1 MFKRLANQKIVGFNT
16 IKRKLNYILA
26 MVIFAALFLSLYQPF
41 GISSESVVDSNHYPR
56 LFVFVIAEIFAVFV
70 GLTLSQLYIFRKTYV
85 NPITIKE
92 ILKIFLIE
100 LLCITLLHNLIEFFI
115 VNPYF
120 PHEHIDQ
127 ENEDWLMEDDFFS
140 EVIVGFIFIIPQ
152 FFVLSFPF
160 LGSLLFIQISNLN
173 DGIVELENKL
183 NDYID
188 KYQQEQDSDV
198 LLDILDENNQIEK
211 SINLNDI
218 LALESS
224 NQYVLVYESKG
235 DDIKKT
241 LIRTRLKKVLSEME
255 HTPIQQCHRSYAV
268 NLLNV
273 KHLEQINRKNF
284 LILSGLE
291 ELKIPVSK
299 SYLQSIKQTIK
310 SD

>member
-26 MVIFAALFLSLYQPF
+26 MIIFAALFLSLYQPF

-70 GLTLSQLYIFRKTYV
+70 GLTLSQLYFFRKTYV

>member
-1 MFKRLANQKIVGFNT
+1 MFKRIANQKIVGFNT
-16 IKRKLNYILA
+16 IKRKLNYILT
-26 MVIFAALFLSLYQPF
+26 MVIFAALFLSFYQPF
-41 GISSESVVDSNHYPR
+41 GITSIPVEESTRFPR
-56 LFVFVIAEIFAVFV
+56 LLAFVVAEVLAVFM
-70 GLTLSQLYIFRKTYV
+70 GLTLSQLYIFRKTYI
-85 NPITIKE
+85 NPITVKE
-92 ILKIFLIE
+92 ILKIFFLE

>member
-1 MFKRLANQKIVGFNT
+1 MFKRIANQKIVGFNT

-26 MVIFAALFLSLYQPF
+26 MVIFAALFLSFYQPF
-41 GISSESVVDSNHYPR
+41 GITSIPIEESTRFPR
-56 LFVFVIAEIFAVFV
+56 LLAFIVAEVLAVFV
-70 GLTLSQLYIFRKTYV
+70 GLTLSQLYIFRKTYI
-85 NPITIKE
+85 NPVTVKE
-92 ILKIFLIE
+92 ILKIFFLE
-100 LLCITLLHNLIEFFI
+100 LLFITLLHNLIEFFI

-120 PHEHIDQ
+120 PDERINQ
-127 ENEDWLMEDDFFS
+127 EDEEWFMEDDFFS

-160 LGSLLFIQISNLN
+160 LGNLLLIQISNLN
-173 DGIVELENKL
+173 EGIAELENKL

-198 LLDILDENNQIEK
+198 LLDILDENDQVEK

-310 SD
+310 ND